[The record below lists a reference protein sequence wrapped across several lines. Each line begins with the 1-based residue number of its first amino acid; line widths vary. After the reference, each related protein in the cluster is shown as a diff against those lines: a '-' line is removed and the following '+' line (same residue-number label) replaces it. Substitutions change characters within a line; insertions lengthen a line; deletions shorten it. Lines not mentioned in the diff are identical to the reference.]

1 MKLHINLIKHIFLVM
16 AFSCICMGCNV
27 QTDSSLQ
34 GDNEDKN
41 HSYMESGG
49 EVALVIGM
57 GVLSDSGYNQA
68 AYEGTQIY
76 AQAAGVSYSYYE
88 PLENTPEAYKDAVL
102 KAIDNNARLIICAGP
117 HFEQAVGSL
126 QNTYDNIY
134 FLLVD
139 GVPRD
144 SSDAPIPI
152 APNVHCITYHEEE
165 AGYLAGYMAVLEGYK
180 NLGFIGG
187 EQIPSVQRYGYGYL
201 QGIDDAAAI
210 LNISDEISVEYWYA
224 DTFFPNQETEDI
236 SLEWYQNGTQI
247 IFACGGSIYESILP
261 SASSCGGRLIGADEN
276 QNGISD
282 LFLTSAIK
290 GVKSSVITALD
301 DFYAAGN
308 TWPDEMAG
316 EVISYGAAQKCIEL
330 PISSET
336 WRFQNAGLKDY
347 LQILA
352 SLKAGNIQISA
363 ETDTPPETDIS
374 VIYHNE

>member
-34 GDNEDKN
+34 GDNGDKN

-76 AQAAGVSYSYYE
+76 AQAADVSYSYYE